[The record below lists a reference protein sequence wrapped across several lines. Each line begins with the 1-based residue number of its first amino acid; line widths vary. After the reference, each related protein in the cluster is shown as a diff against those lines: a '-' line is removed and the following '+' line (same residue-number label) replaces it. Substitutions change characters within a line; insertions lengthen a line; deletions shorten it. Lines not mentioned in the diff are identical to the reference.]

1 MCEACGCHP
10 LRQNCN
16 VQGVILHL
24 CGHRDTIL
32 QRVIHNSSIP
42 EVSRGYFSVVQG
54 VHINMRLGGK
64 NMEVHIHRG

>member
-42 EVSRGYFSVVQG
+42 EVSRGYVFHG
-54 VHINMRLGGK
+54 VHIKDMRLGGK
-64 NMEVHIHRG
+64 NMEVHIHWG